1 MAGMDTRKK
10 RIVTIVL
17 MGLAS
22 AYFLYHGFAL
32 LFAQP

>member
-1 MAGMDTRKK
+1 MNTGKK

-22 AYFLYHGFAL
+22 AFFLYNGFAL
-32 LFAQP
+32 LFAQN